1 MFLPGVPVTWLLPS
15 PGPQEHQHYAFEY
28 DSGDEGERKDRRPR
42 LQSFCE
48 SLGRGRPQEAPAPST
63 SLPPCTHGGGGA
75 HVLRRLQNL
84 QKTLRSFPSTGR
96 TGDFSVLLEP
106 HNPVCAQE
114 TVTLNSLRGGPAV
127 KILLR
132 GPRVPSAPHPILSP
146 APPDPAP
153 HPHPGRTASAFPYHS
168 ENRSQLQSGGREKV
182 TSIQLPKRPFMVPGV
197 LRTSTPKDMRWGF
210 FCVC

>member
-1 MFLPGVPVTWLLPS
+1 M
-15 PGPQEHQHYAFEY
+15 E
-28 DSGDEGERKDRRPR
+28 
-42 LQSFCE
+42 
-48 SLGRGRPQEAPAPST
+48 
-63 SLPPCTHGGGGA
+63 
-75 HVLRRLQNL
+75 
-84 QKTLRSFPSTGR
+84 KTLRSFPSTGR

-197 LRTSTPKDMRWGF
+197 LRTSTPKDMRWF
-210 FCVC
+210 LCVCVLSFLVWQIEVLRNDRRLFMFTSPKSGSRTSLGKAKQVTDHPGRACTLRS